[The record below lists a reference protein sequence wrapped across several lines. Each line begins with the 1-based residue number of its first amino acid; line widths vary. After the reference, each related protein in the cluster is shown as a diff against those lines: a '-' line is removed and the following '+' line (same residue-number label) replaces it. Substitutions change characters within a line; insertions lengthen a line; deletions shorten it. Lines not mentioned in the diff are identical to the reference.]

1 MIGDDGIT
9 PSSSITNTP
18 HTHTTYTEMEESAR
32 ADLVLEFVKSL
43 SRYSDLL
50 LAKLERPVER

>member
-1 MIGDDGIT
+1 MMALHHRPLSQIPPPT
-9 PSSSITNTP
+9 TT
-18 HTHTTYTEMEESAR
+18 TTYTEMEESAR

-50 LAKLERPVER
+50 LAKLQRPVER

>member
-1 MIGDDGIT
+1 MMALHHRPLSQIPPT
-9 PSSSITNTP
+9 T
-18 HTHTTYTEMEESAR
+18 TTYTEMEESAR